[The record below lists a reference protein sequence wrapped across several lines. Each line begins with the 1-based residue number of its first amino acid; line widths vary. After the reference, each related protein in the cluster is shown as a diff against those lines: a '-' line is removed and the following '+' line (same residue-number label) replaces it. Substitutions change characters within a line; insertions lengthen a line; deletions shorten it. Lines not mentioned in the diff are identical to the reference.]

1 MKNTLLTKNSTKV
14 ANTASALSIFSI
26 IFFIVV
32 FALICSSI
40 VFANSNIYNLNYSSI
55 NASTNIILLL
65 LAITFL
71 SFLISFYII
80 EKQGANTK
88 TKVIYY
94 IASCCIA
101 LSVVMF
107 FSFVLTWI
115 SLFISALSLFFNLIL
130 LHELKKTNKKAYYL
144 HIPVCFI
151 CSYLIVYFYVL
162 CLIN

>member
-1 MKNTLLTKNSTKV
+1 MKNIHLAKNST
-14 ANTASALSIFSI
+14 NTTKTTSALSIFSI
-26 IFFIVV
+26 IFFITVY
-32 FALICSSI
+32 ALICSSI

-55 NASTNIILLL
+55 NASANIILLL
-65 LAITFL
+65 LAIIFL

-80 EKQGANTK
+80 EKQGANIK
-88 TKVIYY
+88 TKVLYY
-94 IASCCIA
+94 VASCCII

-130 LHELKKTNKKAYYL
+130 LHELKKTNKKAHYL
-144 HIPVCFI
+144 HIPACII
-151 CSYLIVYFYVL
+151 CSYLIVYFYVV